1 MTTSTLPQQPTE
13 SPVADL
19 FLAALTRRDFAAL
32 TACLAPEVRLRG
44 LIPPGPFDA
53 VGPGPAVDRFRG
65 WFGGPDDFTVLDAGS
80 DHVGGKLALH
90 WLVRMQPV
98 HAPGA
103 ARVAEQRVFL
113 TIEQDR
119 ITTIDLLCS
128 GWQPA
133 E

>member
-1 MTTSTLPQQPTE
+1 MTTSTFTLQPTE

-19 FLAALTRRDFAAL
+19 FLAALIRRDFAAMA
-32 TACLAPEVRLRG
+32 ACLAPEVRLRA

-53 VGPGPAVDRFRG
+53 VGQGPAVDRFRG
-65 WFGGPDDFTVLDAGS
+65 WFGGPDDFTVLDAGG
-80 DHVGGKLALH
+80 DRVGGKPALH

-103 ARVAEQRVFL
+103 ARIAEQRVFL
-113 TIEQDR
+113 TTEQDR

-128 GWQPA
+128 GWQSA
-133 E
+133 G